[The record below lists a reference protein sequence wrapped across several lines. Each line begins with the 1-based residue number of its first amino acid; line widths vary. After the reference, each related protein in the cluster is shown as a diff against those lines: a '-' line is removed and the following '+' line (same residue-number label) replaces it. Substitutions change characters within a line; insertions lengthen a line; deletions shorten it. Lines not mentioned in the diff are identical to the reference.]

1 MNSAIKFSLFTPI
14 LVFFTTACKFF
25 FGPEIAFSGF
35 SPVLAIA
42 LFSGYVFNKKEGLFI
57 LPLLSLVI
65 SDLFIQALYQ
75 QGVFDYPGFY
85 SGQWKNYLLLL
96 SATILGAM
104 LRGRS
109 YGSLALGAVAS
120 PTFFFILSN
129 FMVWLSSSETIYTK
143 SLGGLMA
150 CYTAGLPFYRNS
162 LIGTFVFLPVILVLF
177 NYLER
182 KKASLV
188 LAR

>member
-1 MNSAIKFSLFTPI
+1 MNSAIKFSLFT
-14 LVFFTTACKFF
+14 LVLVALTMACKFF

-42 LFSGYVFNKKEGLFI
+42 LFSGYVFQKKEGFFA
-57 LPLLSLVI
+57 LPLLSLLL
-65 SDLFIQALYQ
+65 SDLFIQGLYQ
-75 QGVFDYPGFY
+75 QGIFEYPGIY
-85 SGQWKNYLLLL
+85 GGQWKNYLLLL
-96 SATILGAM
+96 SATLLGAL

-109 YGSLALGAVAS
+109 YRSLTLGALAA

-129 FMVWLSSSETIYTK
+129 FMVWLAAAETVYPKTA
-143 SLGGLMA
+143 GGLVI

-162 LIGTFVFLPVILVLF
+162 LLGTFVFLPVILILF

-182 KKASLV
+182 RKATLV